1 MIALGLA
8 LSIFGIFVALT
19 AIMVVFMGTEGAAV
33 PALLWPLVL
42 GVPAVVLVA
51 VAVFRRHRPLAGPL
65 AALGACPGWLIAAL
79 AVLMAVVLIAVLAI
93 WLTVRFGGEPL
104 PPRFYLPVLALAA
117 FAVTTGLFSG
127 LIQLKQ
133 RQDYA

>member
-33 PALLWPLVL
+33 PALLSPLVL
-42 GVPAVVLVA
+42 GLPAVVLVA
-51 VAVFRRHRPLAGPL
+51 VAVLRRHRHLGGPL
-65 AALGACPGWLIAAL
+65 AALRACPGWLIAAL
-79 AVLMAVVLIAVLAI
+79 ALLMAVVLIAVLAI
-93 WLTVRFGGEPL
+93 WLAIHFSGEPL
-104 PPRFYLPVLALAA
+104 PPRFHLPVLALAA
-117 FAVTTGLFSG
+117 FVLTTGLFSG